1 MRYYRC
7 QCGDVEVHSDRA
19 GYEPSIV
26 CSQCHEP
33 ARAQPLPKLS
43 VEADAATADVLV
55 LMGVSREARTRPGE
69 PLTIHASLGGK
80 S

>member
-1 MRYYRC
+1 M
-7 QCGDVEVHSDRA
+7 Q
-19 GYEPSIV
+19 
-26 CSQCHEP
+26 P
-33 ARAQPLPKLS
+33 ARVQPLPKLS